1 MTNETTIYNMSFTAG
16 AAMLNETHAVASV
29 LLDCNGDW
37 NKTKEITFKENL
49 MQKDKETSNARY
61 FSLMKQRLETLNNE
75 ELSTLVNNTVA
86 VRRLMVLLAICKA
99 HPFIFEFIS
108 EVVRDCFYNQYEKI
122 TYANF
127 NEFFNE
133 KKYVHPELEKVTEQ
147 TVNKMRQVIFRIL
160 EQTELVEDAESGI
173 LRRPYLSEAIE
184 RLIVK
189 DDPKWLSIF
198 LYSNNEISSLY
209 DLYS

>member
-1 MTNETTIYNMSFTAG
+1 MSFTAG